1 MPDGN
6 DMEIHTMYNHGFN
19 MSQDDVSTSRP
30 GCAFN
35 DRTGSSG
42 SKRKRGGQRV
52 GEIELIHEVM
62 EYVNDQLRAI
72 VEWPIVMLHNET
84 TVRQEV
90 LRKLRAMLELSRL
103 DRASCSWS
111 LFHSLDN
118 MCSSLR
124 MTNEEKMEFC
134 TILLRED

>member
-19 MSQDDVSTSRP
+19 MSQDDVSTLRP

-35 DRTGSSG
+35 DRTRSNG

-84 TVRQEV
+84 TVRQEI

-111 LFHSLDN
+111 LFHSLDD
-118 MCSSLR
+118 MRSSLR

-134 TILLRED
+134 TILL